1 MDTDVNGKLL
11 ANMAYNGFAGN
22 RKICRES
29 IKMTIRTFIVSIL
42 CIMIAGCTSLPSVE
56 DNQTERQVIDIYDN
70 QGNVKEHVIIKD
82 GYITIYD
89 KDWKTKG
96 YGRVQE

>member
-1 MDTDVNGKLL
+1 
-11 ANMAYNGFAGN
+11 
-22 RKICRES
+22 
-29 IKMTIRTFIVSIL
+29 MTIKSVVVSIL
-42 CIMIAGCTSLPSVE
+42 CMIIAGCVSLPSVE

-82 GYITIYD
+82 DYITIYD

-96 YGRVQE
+96 YGKVQK